1 MLPGEDKMKVFKKYL
16 KIWLKL
22 TILAFSIDL
31 SNRFT
36 ATLAITGKLIRFL
49 FFLGFLFLLVGRT
62 ETLAGYDLYQ
72 VVFFFLTFNLI
83 DILVQ
88 FFLRGVYHFRG
99 LIVSGDFDLI
109 LVKPINPLFR
119 SLFQR
124 TDVYDLMT
132 LIALVVYMIIFVAGS
147 NLTVTPLGVILYLV
161 LMISSFIIGLAFH
174 IGFLA
179 VGILTT
185 EIENV
190 VWIYRDLSGMGRIP
204 IDVYREPLR
213 TFLTIVIPIAVI
225 VTFPAKALM
234 GLLSWQWVIFSFVIS
249 GLFLFLSLR
258 FWRYALTQYSSASS

>member
-36 ATLAITGKLIRFL
+36 AAFALSGKILRFL

-99 LIVSGDFDLI
+99 LIVSGDFDLV

-132 LIALVVYMIIFVAGS
+132 LIALIVCMIIFIAAG
-147 NLTVTPLGVILYLV
+147 NLAITPLGVILYLV

-185 EIENV
+185 EIENI

-204 IDVYREPLR
+204 IDVYREPIR

-234 GLLSWQWVIFSFVIS
+234 GLLSWQWVIFSFVMS

-258 FWRYALTQYSSASS
+258 FWKYALTQYSSASS

>member
-1 MLPGEDKMKVFKKYL
+1 MPGEDKMKVFKKYL

-36 ATLAITGKLIRFL
+36 AILAITGKLIRFL

-62 ETLAGYDLYQ
+62 ETLAGYDFYQ

-99 LIVSGDFDLI
+99 LIVSGDFDLV

-124 TDVYDLMT
+124 TDAYDFLT
-132 LIALVVYMIIFVAGS
+132 LIALIVYMIIFITKS
-147 NLTVTPLGVILYLV
+147 NLVITPLGVILYLV
-161 LMISSFIIGLAFH
+161 LILSSFILGLAFH
-174 IGFLA
+174 IGFLGI
-179 VGILTT
+179 GILTT
-185 EIENV
+185 EIENI

-234 GLLSWQWVIFSFVIS
+234 GLLSWQWVVFSFVIS
-249 GLFLFLSLR
+249 GLFLFLSIR